1 MPILLKDIL
10 QPDQKKAVEA
20 ASGLLTQVEVID
32 GISRK
37 RRSEGA
43 IANTLFYNGDHWQN
57 GAGYIGAKPLITHG
71 FNQTMAQIKEGF
83 QSENVIKEIV
93 DRHVGGVLGREPLW
107 GFVPQ
112 KTVSQNS
119 LTRRRRLAKFLRQ
132 LFVNNDQ
139 EVLQDPRAQEADE
152 ALTVWWDRAEPRK
165 KLKEALRICLNEER
179 AFLRLFVPRG
189 LRDEDNEV
197 PEQKSL
203 ADALSLLHIDVITC
217 DKGGVFID
225 TDTQKPFALYV
236 YQVNQSKC
244 VELSY
249 VGKDGKTIL
258 QVLSDNPDLIV
269 EPIAY
274 EMQGRLWMYEVSRA
288 ALITEQIRSE
298 QKALNLTKTKLI
310 RNVNLAGDLERAI
323 MNAERPKRKV
333 KVADSTQ
340 VSGYREETIDS
351 EYLQGAGVTN
361 LITGLLIKDAEGKI
375 IGRANPNISYRNPV
389 PIETF
394 VGTRAECRESIHG
407 QAQQLHIM
415 IAGDATVSGRSREQA
430 RGEYRSSLNDSK
442 EGFDGAG
449 RWVIESPLYLASQF
463 CNRTAEFA
471 HLRGVFDCVI
481 EDGPVSLEERTAN
494 REDVNAGLLSK
505 ESAMSR
511 NGVEDTDAEKARIA
525 EDKAD
530 SPAPQV
536 LPPATDPN
544 SGKELIQ

>member
-10 QPDQKKAVEA
+10 QPDQKKAVGV
-20 ASGLLTQVEVID
+20 ASGLFN
-32 GISRK
+32 G
-37 RRSEGA
+37 RRTAGA
-43 IANTLFYNGDHWQN
+43 IANSLFYDGDHWQN
-57 GAGYIGAKPLITHG
+57 GNGYIGAKPLITHG

-119 LTRRRRLAKFLRQ
+119 LSRRRRLAKFLRQ
-132 LFVNNDQ
+132 LFTNNDQ
-139 EVLQDPRAQEADE
+139 EIPQDPRAQEADE

-189 LRDEDNEV
+189 LRDENNEV
-197 PEQKSL
+197 PEQESL
-203 ADALSLLHIDVITC
+203 TDALSLLHVDVITS

-225 TDTQKPFALYV
+225 SDTQKPFGLYV

-249 VGKDGKTIL
+249 VDAQGKTIL
-258 QVLSDNPDLIV
+258 QVLSDNPDLVV

-274 EMQGRLWMYEVSRA
+274 EMQGRLWMYEVSRS

-323 MNAERPKRKV
+323 MNAERPKQKV

-340 VSGYREETIDS
+340 ASGYREETIDS
-351 EYLQGAGVTN
+351 EWLQGAGVTN
-361 LITGLLIKDAEGKI
+361 LITGLLIKDENGKI

-394 VGTRAECRESIHG
+394 VGTRAECRESMLG

-415 IAGDATVSGRSREQA
+415 ISGDASVSGRSKEQSRA
-430 RGEYRSSLNDSK
+430 EYRVSLEDSK
-442 EGFDGAG
+442 ESLDGAG
-449 RWVIESPLYLASQF
+449 RWIIESPLWLGAQF
-463 CNRTAEFA
+463 CNRTADFA
-471 HLRGVFDCVI
+471 HLRGVFDCVLK
-481 EDGPVSLEERTAN
+481 DGPVSPEERTAN
-494 REDVNAGLLSK
+494 REDVTAGLLST

-511 NGVEDTDAEKARIA
+511 NGVEDTDAEKARIK
-525 EDKAD
+525 EDKAEAPVPIIPPPIEKPINGD
-530 SPAPQV
+530 SQ
-536 LPPATDPN
+536 
-544 SGKELIQ
+544 LIQ